1 MIQIK
6 NVYKEYENGEKP
18 LVVLNDISFTIADTD
33 FVVILGP
40 SGSGKSTLLNC
51 ISGLAK
57 VQSGAILY
65 DDVDITLLK
74 DQELTE
80 FRRKMTSFV
89 FQSYFLMPSLTVLGN
104 VKMGAHLA
112 HNKKVHEI
120 IERVGLAGKENKLP
134 SELSGGE
141 RQRVSIARAIAKQ
154 PKILFCDEPTGALD
168 EATGRN
174 ILNYIIESKQALG
187 YAVVMVTHNENIAQL
202 ANKII
207 RMNSGKIIE
216 IKENV
221 PKKVAEIR
229 W

>member
-1 MIQIK
+1 MIQI
-6 NVYKEYENGEKP
+6 NHVYKEYENGEKP
-18 LVVLNDISFTIADTD
+18 LIVLNDISFTILDTD

-80 FRRKMTSFV
+80 FRRKTTAFV

-104 VKMGAHLA
+104 VKMGANLA
-112 HNKKVHEI
+112 HHQKVHEI

-154 PKILFCDEPTGALD
+154 PKVLFCDEPTGALD

-174 ILNYIIESKQALG
+174 ILNYIIENKQALG

-221 PKKVAEIR
+221 PKTVAEIR

>member
-1 MIQIK
+1 MIQI
-6 NVYKEYENGEKP
+6 NHVYKEYENGEKP
-18 LVVLNDISFTIADTD
+18 LIVLNDISFTILDTD

-57 VQSGAILY
+57 VQLGAILY

-80 FRRKMTSFV
+80 FRRKTTAFV

-104 VKMGAHLA
+104 VKMGANLA
-112 HNKKVHEI
+112 PHQKVHEI

-154 PKILFCDEPTGALD
+154 PKVLFCDEPTGALD

-174 ILNYIIESKQALG
+174 ILNYIIENKQALG

-221 PKKVAEIR
+221 PKTVAEIR